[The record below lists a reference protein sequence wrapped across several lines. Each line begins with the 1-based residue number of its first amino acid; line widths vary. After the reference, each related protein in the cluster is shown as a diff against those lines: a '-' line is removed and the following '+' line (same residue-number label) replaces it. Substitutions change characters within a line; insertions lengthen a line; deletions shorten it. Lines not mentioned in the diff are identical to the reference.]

1 MIPRAIF
8 ISMVLL
14 IIYLFVSLV
23 ISDRKVSRQEREIK
37 VLKEELELYKSIF
50 ETHRN
55 SAVFNLRIKT
65 KNGIKLW
72 VDKVRDRSYR
82 DFILSL
88 DQDDE
93 TREWLEHVRCER

>member
-1 MIPRAIF
+1 MNQ
-8 ISMVLL
+8 L
-14 IIYLFVSLV
+14 IISYSLKNAQIDKELQKTKNELFDMNKELK
-23 ISDRKVSRQEREIK
+23 DT
-37 VLKEELELYKSIF
+37 KEELELYKSIF

>member
-1 MIPRAIF
+1 MNQ
-8 ISMVLL
+8 L
-14 IIYLFVSLV
+14 IISYSLKNAQ
-23 ISDRKVSRQEREIK
+23 IDKELQETKNELCDVNK
-37 VLKEELELYKSIF
+37 ELKDTKEELELYKSIF
-50 ETHRN
+50 KTHRN

-65 KNGIKLW
+65 QNGIKLW

>member
-37 VLKEELELYKSIF
+37 VLKEELELYK
-50 ETHRN
+50 
-55 SAVFNLRIKT
+55 K
-65 KNGIKLW
+65 W
-72 VDKVRDRSYR
+72 
-82 DFILSL
+82 
-88 DQDDE
+88 
-93 TREWLEHVRCER
+93 